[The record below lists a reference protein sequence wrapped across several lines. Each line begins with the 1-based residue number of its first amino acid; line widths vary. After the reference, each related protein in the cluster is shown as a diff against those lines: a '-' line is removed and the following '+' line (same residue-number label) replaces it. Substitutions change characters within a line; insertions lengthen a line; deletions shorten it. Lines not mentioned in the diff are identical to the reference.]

1 MNYIYSLF
9 LFSSLV
15 LAQEPET
22 TGEESASGEEGGESE
37 NRPGDVD
44 VREDMSSQS
53 MEQKG
58 FVAPYR
64 VISFIDE
71 KTREIVIA

>member
-15 LAQEPET
+15 LAQESDGSSEDT
-22 TGEESASGEEGGESE
+22 SNGEEGSDSE

-44 VREDMSSQS
+44 VKEDMSSQS

-58 FVAPYR
+58 L
-64 VISFIDE
+64 FIVNLRTYNIFIQNQ
-71 KTREIVIA
+71 K